1 MKKPLFL
8 AAILAALVLAVSCD
22 GLTLPGGGVAVPVTV
37 FSASIDEMDIKSQ
50 LADRGKVN
58 WEETDVVCV
67 NSSMFSVKPK
77 NPATDALL
85 ILQNGQRP
93 PVAPFAAIYPSSL
106 YVDGKYILPDTQIY
120 SEGKINAPM
129 YATGNSQDL
138 KFRNICGVVC
148 LNITGE
154 DKIKS
159 ITVKTNSAGERIS
172 GEFFIVQGTDDKM
185 MMHPSNG
192 RTVTIECGE
201 GVQLNMSAAKQF
213 YFFFPPATYSAGL
226 KFTAVNS
233 NNKSYVLTTEKDTSF
248 FRNCVYNFYWELM

>member
-1 MKKPLFL
+1 MKKPFYF

-22 GLTLPGGGVAVPVTV
+22 GIALPVTV
-37 FSASIDEMDIKSQ
+37 FSASIDEMDVKSQ
-50 LADRGKVN
+50 LVDRGKVN
-58 WEETDVVCV
+58 WEETDLVCV

-85 ILQNGQRP
+85 ILEKGQQP

-106 YVDGKYILPDTQIY
+106 YVNGKYILPDTQIY

-172 GEFFIVQGTDDKM
+172 GEFFIVPGTDDKM
-185 MMHPSNG
+185 MMQPSYG
-192 RTVTIECGE
+192 RTVTIDCGE
-201 GVQLNMSAAKQF
+201 GVQLNKSAAKQF

-226 KFTAVNS
+226 NFTAVNS
-233 NNKSYVLTTEKDTSF
+233 NNKSYVLTTEKDTNIKS
-248 FRNCVYNFYWELM
+248 NYVYNFYWELM

>member
-1 MKKPLFL
+1 MFVATLKKITLF
-8 AAILAALVLAVSCD
+8 AASAAALVLAVSCS
-22 GLTLPGGGVAVPVTV
+22 GLALPATV
-37 FSASIDEMDIKSQ
+37 FSASIEEMDIKSQ
-50 LADRGKVN
+50 LVDRGKVN
-58 WEETDVVCV
+58 WEETDHVCI
-67 NSSMFSVKPK
+67 NSSLFSVKPK

-85 ILQNGQRP
+85 ILESGQQP

-129 YATGNSQDL
+129 YATSNSL
-138 KFRNICGVVC
+138 GLTFRNICGVVC

-172 GEFFIVQGTDDKM
+172 GEFFIVPGTDDKM
-185 MMHPSNG
+185 MMQPSYG
-192 RTVTIECGE
+192 RTVTIDCGE
-201 GVQLNMSAAKQF
+201 GVQLNMSTAKQF

-226 KFTAVNS
+226 NFTAVNS
-233 NNKSYVLTTEKDTSF
+233 NNKSYVLTTEKATNIMN
-248 FRNCVYNFYWELM
+248 NCVYNFYWELM